1 MREDVEDVIYS
12 QNGSTRSVED
22 QIAISHQL
30 REGDIGPNHEGLK
43 ANEFE
48 DELDLDLDYAVRT
61 SLGHLE
67 DADLIEEFVPPG
79 PSTLVI
85 ATWMDDG
92 EGEVVNGNVQEAATE
107 GVEALADDVRSDPSP
122 DSGAAVTDGS
132 GVTRQRAL
140 ASEFDLV
147 PDKVTEFL
155 LSTDRPVEVL
165 NDAVAALEEVEGID
179 LGDDYGEIAF
189 INMPYRYRLT
199 PEAVQLYNQ

>member
-1 MREDVEDVIYS
+1 MREDLQAKIRS
-12 QNGSTRSVED
+12 QNGSTKSVDD

-30 REGDIGPNHEGLK
+30 WENDIRPDHEGLK

-48 DELDLDLDYAVRT
+48 DELDLELDYAVRT

-67 DADLIEEFVPPG
+67 DANLVEEFVPPG

-85 ATWMDDG
+85 ATWMDNG
-92 EGEVVNGNVQEAATE
+92 EGEVVNGDVQEAATE
-107 GVEALADDVRSDPSP
+107 GIEALADDVRSDPSP
-122 DSGAAVTDGS
+122 DSGTAVTDGS
-132 GVTRQRAL
+132 GATRQRVL

-165 NDAVAALEEVEGID
+165 NDAVAVLEETEGID

-199 PEAVQLYNQ
+199 PEAIQLYNQ